1 MYEPTSMYRCEK
13 RVEGEKFQVLV
24 SHIFKQLRI
33 SERYICFSYHSKL
46 LRMHPSIYHHH
57 IGHANSELVAEK
69 K

>member
-1 MYEPTSMYRCEK
+1 MRKEWRERK
-13 RVEGEKFQVLV
+13 NQVLV